1 MPTIFKQFY
10 NQTQYFICMDRLAS
24 VRRTLIDMINAHQPN
39 GNSPAISVFSLRTA
53 LFAEPLGWLKAQ
65 TVYPQFYL
73 HLRNGK
79 QKLAALGKVRSFF
92 DTNSAQ
98 DFVLRHNLTLV
109 GGLTFDGQSDFF
121 LPRLLVQQE
130 NNETVVS
137 LFIDNQQDLNA
148 EKQAALQVLEHFAS
162 SVELHPV
169 GQSVQHIEQSANQTQ
184 WCDWVNNALDTFK
197 RTELNKVVLANKT
210 LFHTQQALN
219 AKDFL
224 AASEQ
229 HNGGCYHFLFAQNI
243 DRTFFGSSPERLY
256 RRQNNLLETEALAGT
271 AMMSDDCSQNQAQ
284 GDWLL
289 HDEKNV
295 YENWLV
301 VEDICHNLNVYAD
314 KIEIAEL
321 ELKQL
326 RQVQHLRR
334 KIQVQLKPHYGDSAC
349 LSAIHPTAAV
359 CGLPRQAAV
368 RFIQNTENFD
378 RTWYAGTLGFMQ
390 AEQAEFC
397 VTIRSAFIEGN
408 KISVFAGA
416 GIVEGSVPLLEWQ
429 EIERKAAGLISLL
442 KHKNNP

>member
-1 MPTIFKQFY
+1 
-10 NQTQYFICMDRLAS
+10 MDKLQS
-24 VRRTLIDMINAHQPN
+24 VRCSLIEMINAHQP
-39 GNSPAISVFSLRTA
+39 SAETPISCFQQKTA
-53 LFAEPLGWLKAQ
+53 RFAEPLGWLKSQ

-73 HLRNGK
+73 HLRNGE
-79 QKLAALGKVRSFF
+79 QKLMALGKVRSFF

-98 DFVLRHNLTLV
+98 EFVHRHHLPLL

-121 LPRLLVQQE
+121 LPRLLIRQDDKEALV
-130 NNETVVS
+130 T
-137 LFIDNQQDLNA
+137 LFIDNQKNIA
-148 EKQAALQVLEHFAS
+148 EEKQAALRLLENFAVCS
-162 SVELHPV
+162 ELQPV
-169 GQSVQHIEQSANQTQ
+169 AQGIRHIAQNAAQTQ
-184 WCDWVNNALDTFK
+184 WCDWVNHALETFK
-197 RTELNKVVLANKT
+197 HSELNKVVLANKT
-210 LFHTQQALN
+210 VFHTQHTLN

-224 AASEQ
+224 AASER
-229 HNGGCYHFLFAQNI
+229 HNGGCYHFLLAHNA
-243 DRTFFGSSPERLY
+243 DRAFLGSSPERLY
-256 RRQNNLLETEALAGT
+256 RRQGNLLETEALAGT
-271 AMMSDDCSQNQAQ
+271 ALMDEDGEQSQTL

-289 HDEKNV
+289 QDEKNV

-321 ELKQL
+321 ELKKL

-334 KIQVQLKPHYGDSAC
+334 KIQVRLKPNYGDSAC

-359 CGLPRQAAV
+359 CGLPRRAAV
-368 RFIQNTENFD
+368 RFLQNTENFD

-397 VTIRSAFIEGN
+397 VTIRSAFIERN

-416 GIVEGSVPLLEWQ
+416 GIVEGSIPLLEWQ

-442 KHKNNP
+442 KHENNSFPKRQNGV